1 LKNTHKQDGDIGMV
15 KKKNVMDSLLG
26 TDDKAFDGSAKE
38 LDCLIY
44 RSSTDEAEHRLSE
57 PVSDPSWTSS
67 SENVSVEIWE
77 GKAKIRI
84 KVSGDDT
91 SHVSMRKLANIA
103 VDAIM
108 AELQKE
114 KDQ

>member
-1 LKNTHKQDGDIGMV
+1 MS
-15 KKKNVMDSLLG
+15 KKKNVMDCLLS

-44 RSSTDEAEHRLSE
+44 RSSTDEAEHRLPE
-57 PVSDPSWTSS
+57 PVSKPVWISS
-67 SENVSVEIWE
+67 RENVSVEIWE

-84 KVSGDDT
+84 KVGDDDT
-91 SHVSMRKLANIA
+91 SHISMRKLASIA

>member
-1 LKNTHKQDGDIGMV
+1 MV

-26 TDDKAFDGSAKE
+26 TDEETSDGSAKE

-44 RSSTDEAEHRLSE
+44 RGGPNRAKPDLPEPTST
-57 PVSDPSWTSS
+57 PSWSVS
-67 SENVSVEIWE
+67 KGNVSVEIWE

-84 KVSGDDT
+84 KVGGDDT
-91 SHVSMRKLANIA
+91 SHISMRKLASIA
-103 VDAIM
+103 VDAII

>member
-1 LKNTHKQDGDIGMV
+1 MV

-26 TDDKAFDGSAKE
+26 ADDKTFEGSAKE

-44 RSSTDEAEHRLSE
+44 RGGPNETKPDLPEMTSN
-57 PVSDPSWTSS
+57 PSWSAS
-67 SENVSVEIWE
+67 RGNVSVEMWE

-91 SHVSMRKLANIA
+91 SHVSMRKLASIA
-103 VDAIM
+103 VDAII

>member
-1 LKNTHKQDGDIGMV
+1 MV

-26 TDDKAFDGSAKE
+26 TDDKTLEGSAKE

-44 RSSTDEAEHRLSE
+44 RGRINEAKPDLPEMTSN
-57 PVSDPSWTSS
+57 PSWAASKG
-67 SENVSVEIWE
+67 NVSVEIWE

-84 KVSGDDT
+84 KVGDEKAA
-91 SHVSMRKLANIA
+91 HISMRKLASIA
-103 VDAIM
+103 VDAII

-114 KDQ
+114 KDL

>member
-1 LKNTHKQDGDIGMV
+1 MV

-26 TDDKAFDGSAKE
+26 TDDKAFDCSAKE

-44 RSSTDEAEHRLSE
+44 RNGTDEAEHRLPE
-57 PVSDPSWTSS
+57 PVSEPSWISS
-67 SENVSVEIWE
+67 KENVSVEIWE

-84 KVSGDDT
+84 KVGGDDT
-91 SHVSMRKLANIA
+91 SHVSMHKLASIA

>member
-1 LKNTHKQDGDIGMV
+1 MV

-26 TDDKAFDGSAKE
+26 SDDKAFEGAAKE

-44 RSSTDEAEHRLSE
+44 RSSTDEAIPKLTE
-57 PVSDPSWTSS
+57 PISNPSWTESKG
-67 SENVSVEIWE
+67 NVSMEIWE
-77 GKAKIRI
+77 GRAKIRI
-84 KVSGDDT
+84 KVGGDDT
-91 SHVSMRKLANIA
+91 THISMRKLASIA
-103 VDAIM
+103 VEAIM

>member
-1 LKNTHKQDGDIGMV
+1 MV

-26 TDDKAFDGSAKE
+26 TDDKAYEGSAKE

-44 RSSTDEAEHRLSE
+44 RGSTDE
-57 PVSDPSWTSS
+57 VQSDLQELDSNPSSSSWTASKG
-67 SENVSVEIWE
+67 NVSVEIWE
-77 GKAKIRI
+77 QKAKIRI
-84 KVSGDDT
+84 KVGGDGV
-91 SHVSMRKLANIA
+91 SHISMRKLANIA

-114 KDQ
+114 KAQ

>member
-1 LKNTHKQDGDIGMV
+1 MV

-26 TDDKAFDGSAKE
+26 TEDETPDGTARE

-44 RSSTDEAEHRLSE
+44 RGGPNEAKPDLAE
-57 PVSDPSWTSS
+57 PTSKPSWSVS
-67 SENVSVEIWE
+67 KGNVSVEIWE

-84 KVSGDDT
+84 KVGGDDA
-91 SHVSMRKLANIA
+91 SHISMRKLASIA
-103 VDAIM
+103 VDAII

>member
-1 LKNTHKQDGDIGMV
+1 MS
-15 KKKNVMDSLLG
+15 KKKNVMDCLLG

-44 RSSTDEAEHRLSE
+44 RSSTDEAEHKLPE
-57 PVSDPSWTSS
+57 PVSKPVWISS
-67 SENVSVEIWE
+67 KENVSVEIWE

-84 KVSGDDT
+84 KVGDDDT
-91 SHVSMRKLANIA
+91 SHISMRKLASIA

>member
-1 LKNTHKQDGDIGMV
+1 MV
-15 KKKNVMDSLLG
+15 KKKNVMDSLLS
-26 TDDKAFDGSAKE
+26 TDDETSESSAKE

-44 RSSTDEAEHRLSE
+44 RGGPNEAKPDLPE
-57 PVSDPSWTSS
+57 PTSQPSWSVS
-67 SENVSVEIWE
+67 KGNVSVEIWE

-84 KVSGDDT
+84 KVGGDET
-91 SHVSMRKLANIA
+91 SHISMRKLASIA
-103 VDAIM
+103 VDAII

>member
-1 LKNTHKQDGDIGMV
+1 MV
-15 KKKNVMDSLLG
+15 KKKNVMDSLLC
-26 TDDKAFDGSAKE
+26 TDDKAFEGSTKE

-44 RSSTDEAEHRLSE
+44 RGSEDESKSDLPE
-57 PVSDPSWTSS
+57 PILNPSWT
-67 SENVSVEIWE
+67 EFRGNVSVEIWE

-84 KVSGDDT
+84 KVSGDDNA
-91 SHVSMRKLANIA
+91 HVSMRKLASIA
-103 VDAIM
+103 VEAIM

>member
-1 LKNTHKQDGDIGMV
+1 MV
-15 KKKNVMDSLLG
+15 KKKNVMDSLLS
-26 TDDKAFDGSAKE
+26 TDDETSHGSARE

-44 RSSTDEAEHRLSE
+44 RGGPNEAKPDLPEPTST
-57 PVSDPSWTSS
+57 PSWSAS
-67 SENVSVEIWE
+67 KGNVSVEIWE

-84 KVSGDDT
+84 KVGGDDA
-91 SHVSMRKLANIA
+91 SHISMRRLASIA
-103 VDAIM
+103 VDAII

>member
-1 LKNTHKQDGDIGMV
+1 MV

-26 TDDKAFDGSAKE
+26 TDDKTLEGSAKE

-44 RSSTDEAEHRLSE
+44 RGGPNEAKPDLPEMTSN
-57 PVSDPSWTSS
+57 PSWSAS
-67 SENVSVEIWE
+67 RGNVSVEMWE

-91 SHVSMRKLANIA
+91 SHVSMRKLASIA
-103 VDAIM
+103 VDAII

>member
-1 LKNTHKQDGDIGMV
+1 MA

-26 TDDKAFDGSAKE
+26 TDDETFGGSAKE

-44 RSSTDEAEHRLSE
+44 KGEPNEAKPDLPEMTSR
-57 PVSDPSWTSS
+57 PSWKSS
-67 SENVSVEIWE
+67 KGNVSVEIWE

-84 KVSGDDT
+84 KVGDEKAA
-91 SHVSMRKLANIA
+91 HISMRKLASIA
-103 VDAIM
+103 VDAII

-114 KDQ
+114 KDL

>member
-1 LKNTHKQDGDIGMV
+1 MT

-26 TDDKAFDGSAKE
+26 TDSKAFDDSVKE

-44 RSSTDEAEHRLSE
+44 RHSTNDVQLNRSEATPNR
-57 PVSDPSWTSS
+57 SWTMSKG
-67 SENVSVEIWE
+67 NVLVEIAE

-84 KVSGDDT
+84 KVGGDDT
-91 SHVSMRKLANIA
+91 IHVSMRKLANIA
-103 VDAIM
+103 VEAIR

-114 KDQ
+114 NDQ

>member
-1 LKNTHKQDGDIGMV
+1 MV
-15 KKKNVMDSLLG
+15 EKKNVMDSLLG
-26 TDDKAFDGSAKE
+26 TDDKTFEGSAKE

-44 RSSTDEAEHRLSE
+44 RGGPNEAKPDLPEMTAN
-57 PVSDPSWTSS
+57 PSWTASRG
-67 SENVSVEIWE
+67 NVSVEIWE

-91 SHVSMRKLANIA
+91 AHVSMRRLANIA
-103 VDAIM
+103 VDAII

>member
-1 LKNTHKQDGDIGMV
+1 MS
-15 KKKNVMDSLLG
+15 KKKNVMDCLLG

-44 RSSTDEAEHRLSE
+44 RSSTDGAEHRLPE
-57 PVSDPSWTSS
+57 PVSKPVWISS
-67 SENVSVEIWE
+67 RENVSVEIWE

-84 KVSGDDT
+84 KVGDDDT
-91 SHVSMRKLANIA
+91 SHISMRKLASIA

>member
-1 LKNTHKQDGDIGMV
+1 
-15 KKKNVMDSLLG
+15 
-26 TDDKAFDGSAKE
+26 
-38 LDCLIY
+38 
-44 RSSTDEAEHRLSE
+44 DEAEHRLSE

>member
-1 LKNTHKQDGDIGMV
+1 MV

-26 TDDKAFDGSAKE
+26 TDDKAFEGSAKE

-44 RSSTDEAEHRLSE
+44 RGNFDEIK
-57 PVSDPSWTSS
+57 SDSPESDSDTSS
-67 SENVSVEIWE
+67 SSSSWIASKGNVSVEIWE
-77 GKAKIRI
+77 QKAKIRI
-84 KVSGDDT
+84 KVGGDGV
-91 SHVSMRKLANIA
+91 SHISMRKLASIA

-114 KDQ
+114 KAQ

>member
-1 LKNTHKQDGDIGMV
+1 MGMV

-26 TDDKAFDGSAKE
+26 TDDKTFEGSAKE

-44 RSSTDEAEHRLSE
+44 RGGPNEAKPDLPEMTSN
-57 PVSDPSWTSS
+57 PSWTSS
-67 SENVSVEIWE
+67 RGNVSVEIWE

-84 KVSGDDT
+84 KVGGDDT
-91 SHVSMRKLANIA
+91 SHVSMRKLASIA
-103 VDAIM
+103 VDAII

>member
-1 LKNTHKQDGDIGMV
+1 MV
-15 KKKNVMDSLLG
+15 KIKNVMDSLLG
-26 TDDKAFDGSAKE
+26 ADDKSLEGSTKE

-44 RSSTDEAEHRLSE
+44 RGSTNESKSNLPESI
-57 PVSDPSWTSS
+57 PNPSWTESRG
-67 SENVSVEIWE
+67 NVSVEIWE

-84 KVSGDDT
+84 KVGGDDNA
-91 SHVSMRKLANIA
+91 HVSMRKLASIA

-114 KDQ
+114 KDH